1 MIGFGNRYIFECLH
15 PQKLVGKSP
24 FFNFEI
30 GVWGTCR
37 KTNISP
43 RKFMLL
49 KSPRRKWV
57 VVGFRCFRC
66 LSYWGFF
73 LEGKNGT
80 TIKFSPLFPKEIF
93 ECYPGELFFPQS
105 YHRET
110 SSMMP
115 QGINYSL
122 ELPQLKRKTVL

>member
-1 MIGFGNRYIFECLH
+1 MIGFGNGYIFECLH

-57 VVGFRCFRC
+57 VVGFRHFTC

-73 LEGKNGT
+73 SKGKNGT
-80 TIKFSPLFPKEIF
+80 TIKFSPLFPMEIS
-93 ECYPGELFFPQS
+93 ECCLGELFFPQS
-105 YHRET
+105 YL
-110 SSMMP
+110 P
-115 QGINYSL
+115 QGVMRS
-122 ELPQLKRKTVL
+122 QVTG